1 MSEDIRKMIDKVKS
15 FKQFVNESV
24 DYQYTTTDKLVK
36 YQKYLLHEGLWRI
49 PYDKMSD
56 LIYIRDIEK
65 IRKNYGEYPEEEKI
79 LDVINKL
86 KNNTPLE
93 PIVLDDD
100 YKIIDGHH
108 RFEAAKELNIKELPV
123 IFLNN

>member
-100 YKIIDGHH
+100 YMIIDGHH

>member
-1 MSEDIRKMIDKVKS
+1 MSEDIRKMIDKVKN
-15 FKQFVNESV
+15 FKRFVNENV

-93 PIVLDDD
+93 PIVLNSD
-100 YKIIDGHH
+100 YIIFDGHH
-108 RFEAAKELNIKELPV
+108 RFEAAKELHIKELPV
-123 IFLNN
+123 IFLND

>member
-1 MSEDIRKMIDKVKS
+1 MSEDIRKMIDKVKN
-15 FKQFVNESV
+15 FKQFVNENIN
-24 DYQYTTTDKLVK
+24 YQYSTTDKLVK

-49 PYDKMSD
+49 PYDKLSD

-79 LDVINKL
+79 LDVIDKL
-86 KNNTPLE
+86 KNNIPLE
-93 PIVLDDD
+93 PIVLDSN
-100 YKIIDGHH
+100 YVIVDGHH
-108 RFEAAKELNIKELPV
+108 RFEAAKELHIKELPV